1 MSEGQGGEVSK
12 TYIYGLMAGMVLTG
26 AANTIVFKAQ
36 DEAVVLDKP
45 YNHPFVQAFT
55 MFFGEFLCLIAFQL
69 QKLFSRN
76 WEETQAVAI
85 AEAEQKGL
93 NTNVSKFWLLIPAG
107 CDTLTSSLQLAG
119 LVFVP
124 PSIYQMMRGGVILVT
139 AFLSVVALKRKLY
152 IHHYLGLLLCI
163 IGITLVGLTTVLYAK
178 DDDGGSS
185 ESTDLAIFGIAL
197 LLSSLLT
204 NGIMFVSEEKL
215 FTKFYI
221 EPLNMVGYE
230 GIWGMLIVGLIFI
243 PIASNIK
250 CGGNICPYGYLED
263 PIYAIRQ
270 WGDSPT
276 LLASV
281 IAGAV
286 ILASFNFFG
295 VSVTKNVSSL
305 ARAVLD
311 VSRTVIVWVYALST
325 GAEQF
330 YWLQLAGFL
339 TLVAG
344 NFIYNE
350 IVEIPGLN
358 KYTRRN
364 LAKQS
369 MLSASDEG
377 NE

>member
-185 ESTDLAIFGIAL
+185 EVSPPFCL
-197 LLSSLLT
+197 L
-204 NGIMFVSEEKL
+204 
-215 FTKFYI
+215 
-221 EPLNMVGYE
+221 
-230 GIWGMLIVGLIFI
+230 
-243 PIASNIK
+243 
-250 CGGNICPYGYLED
+250 
-263 PIYAIRQ
+263 
-270 WGDSPT
+270 
-276 LLASV
+276 
-281 IAGAV
+281 
-286 ILASFNFFG
+286 
-295 VSVTKNVSSL
+295 
-305 ARAVLD
+305 
-311 VSRTVIVWVYALST
+311 
-325 GAEQF
+325 
-330 YWLQLAGFL
+330 
-339 TLVAG
+339 
-344 NFIYNE
+344 
-350 IVEIPGLN
+350 
-358 KYTRRN
+358 
-364 LAKQS
+364 
-369 MLSASDEG
+369 
-377 NE
+377 